1 MRDLISHLRYAI
13 RILLKSPGFT
23 ITCVLIL
30 GFGIGL
36 NTAIFSLINAVIL
49 KPLPYPNPE
58 RLVRVSQPYQN
69 NPSWGFDYPDFVD
82 TVATQHSFESL
93 AVSDREFLDLS
104 GNAQPEHLE
113 VDLAIRR

>member
-1 MRDLISHLRYAI
+1 MRSLLPSLRYTI
-13 RILLKSPGFT
+13 RLLLRSPGFT

-36 NTAIFSLINAVIL
+36 NAAIFSLINAVIL

-69 NPSWGFDYPDFVD
+69 NPLGSTILTSLRLLPRNTALSYWA
-82 TVATQHSFESL
+82 VA
-93 AVSDREFLDLS
+93 DREC
-104 GNAQPEHLE
+104 
-113 VDLAIRR
+113 